1 MYKYIFEWPGPWS
14 TLVFI
19 SPLVYL
25 YLNYKMEV
33 SLFY

>member
-1 MYKYIFEWPGPWS
+1 MTWTME

-19 SPLVYL
+19 CPLVYL